1 MINLSMMRKFAAF
14 IILTGISISAFSQT
28 EVPKRLTAR
37 PDIPGT
43 FVLELGFNRDLSAPP
58 DFSLGLF
65 GSRTANLYYQYEFRI
80 LKSSFSFVPGIGLS
94 LERYKFKN
102 DYLIDYASNATSEG
116 ILMISPSDSL
126 PGIKKSQ
133 LITNYIDVPLEL
145 RYSTNPEDP
154 ARSFKISVG
163 GRIGFM
169 YDSFSKIKYKE
180 DGEAKK
186 IKNKEDFNLTK
197 FRYGLTARIGVGNFS
212 IFGYYNLTPL
222 FEENKGVNERVGE
235 GTSQTLVKKDFSTL
249 TIGISLASF

>member
-1 MINLSMMRKFAAF
+1 MMRKFAAF
-14 IILTGISISAFSQT
+14 IILTGISFTAFSQT
-28 EVPKRLTAR
+28 EVPKRPTAR

-43 FVLELGFNRDLSAPP
+43 FVLELGFNRDLSAPA
-58 DFSLGLF
+58 DFSLGFF
-65 GSRTANLYYQYEFRI
+65 GSRSANLYYQYEFRI
-80 LKSSFSFVPGIGLS
+80 LKSKFSFVPGIGLS

-102 DYLIDYASNATSEG
+102 DYLIDYASNSTSDG
-116 ILMISPSDSL
+116 ILMISPNDSSI

-145 RYSTNPEDP
+145 RFSTNPEDP

-163 GRIGFM
+163 GRVGYL

-197 FRYGLTARIGVGNFS
+197 FRYGLTARIGVGNLS

-222 FEENKGVNERVGE
+222 FEEDKGVNERVGE
-235 GTSQTLVKKDFSTL
+235 DTAQTLVKKDFSTF